1 VQFNCRNAIF
11 NKCCSEL
18 ARAMLRASENKCA
31 TRCCTQVS
39 DDVET
44 IALRD
49 LEEVVRHLRFV
60 LFG

>member
-1 VQFNCRNAIF
+1 
-11 NKCCSEL
+11 
-18 ARAMLRASENKCA
+18 MLRASENKCA

-44 IALRD
+44 IALSD